1 MNSNLVTLKV
11 DEATKISDVLQKFR
25 DSSTDLLLV
34 DTKTVVTEPHLE
46 LLTDYPRSITTA
58 LVAPQFGG
66 DTRVAFDLVQSAS
79 SAYHSI
85 VKGGHNF
92 LGIIRLSQN
101 QRDRIL
107 HVLSEIS
114 GTNKPGHTIDLIL
127 VGLVRATVPVGAA
140 QVAGAPYIRSSDSS
154 MRNKTSQDIASHNQ
168 ARLRLKLANRANDGF
183 FSVFFLRKFSKLFT
197 WAAIKLRLTPNQ
209 VTITSFLIGLLSAY
223 EFSKG
228 EFWATFAGAVLL
240 QLSIIVDCVDGELAR
255 YTRKFSSFGAWLDA
269 ITDRIKEYLVYFAL
283 AIGAEKN
290 GKDVWVL
297 AIGMML
303 FQTIRHLSD
312 YNYTRIKRTRSS
324 ELKALPFE
332 QVSDEY
338 VPVTREKKS
347 RLRYWAGKI
356 IQFPIGERWLVIS
369 VTSVVG
375 GALLTFI
382 AMPIF
387 SLISI
392 AVVFK
397 GRFVGTLKWP
407 KNRVNQALIDNQLD
421 FFTHSKSTNRFD
433 WLEPSLLRL
442 IEGAL
447 IILALNLFELD
458 SRSIFLILFAILF
471 GHYDSLYR
479 ALAGEQ
485 KPKWLSH
492 LGLYI
497 PGRLLLI
504 ALFIALDLSLQP
516 LVYYFGLLYFVVSS
530 LQWIAANFK
539 KGK

>member
-1 MNSNLVTLKV
+1 MTLKV

-25 DSSTDLLLV
+25 ESSTDLLLI
-34 DTKTVVTEPHLE
+34 DTNTVVTEPHLE

-58 LVAPQFGG
+58 LVAPQFEG

-101 QRDRIL
+101 QRESIVQ
-107 HVLSEIS
+107 VLSDIS
-114 GTNKPGHTIDLIL
+114 ITNKPGHAIDLIL
-127 VGLVRATVPVGAA
+127 VGLVRSAIHVGAA

-154 MRNKTSQDIASHNQ
+154 MRNKTVQEIASLNQ

-197 WAAIKLRLTPNQ
+197 WAAIKLKLSPNQ

-228 EFWATFAGAVLL
+228 EFWTTFAGAVLL

-283 AIGAEKN
+283 ASGAEKN

-303 FQTIRHLSD
+303 FQTFRHLSD
-312 YNYTRIKRTRSS
+312 YNFARIKRTRFTV
-324 ELKALPFE
+324 LPILPFD

-338 VPVTREKKS
+338 VPLKRDKKS
-347 RLRYWAGKI
+347 RLRYWAGKV

-369 VTSVVG
+369 VTSVLG
-375 GALLTFI
+375 GPIFTFI
-382 AMPIF
+382 AMPIL
-387 SLISI
+387 SLMSI
-392 AVVFK
+392 AVVFR
-397 GRFVGTLKWP
+397 GRILETLRWP
-407 KNRVNQALIDNQLD
+407 KNRVNKALIDHQLD
-421 FFTHSKSTNRFD
+421 FFTNSKSTNRFD
-433 WLEPSLLRL
+433 WLEPSILRF
-442 IEGAL
+442 IEGGL
-447 IILALNLFELD
+447 IILGLHLFNLD
-458 SRSIFLILFAILF
+458 SSSTFLILFAILF

-485 KPKWLSH
+485 KPKWLSR
-492 LGLYI
+492 LGLFI
-497 PGRLLLI
+497 PGRLVLI
-504 ALFIALDLSLQP
+504 AVFIALDLSLQP